1 MNDERMPINLYTID
15 FGEGN
20 KELTEEEFKKQK
32 REDCKPW
39 EFLIGVCVIFC
50 FIFISINVRLPEATT
65 IWGWIFLYL
74 LLTALSVLSFFKIK
88 KIKKA
93 R

>member
-50 FIFISINVRLPEATT
+50 FIFISINVRLAEATT
-65 IWGWIFLYL
+65 VWGWIFLYL
-74 LLTALSVLSFFKIK
+74 LLTALSVLSLFKIK
-88 KIKKA
+88 KNMKA